1 LFLIYVYCKSKNL
14 SDKNRLKHILSGNT
28 PVKVGGKML
37 GLKILKTITGVVWV
51 VDIVMIVLMLS
62 FLYMF

>member
-1 LFLIYVYCKSKNL
+1 MYCKIGKF
-14 SDKNRLKHILSGNT
+14 SDKNRLKQCLCGDN
-28 PVKVGGKML
+28 PVKKVGGKML
-37 GLKILKTITGVVWV
+37 GLKILKTITGVFWV